1 MDYSVLKISF
11 LLFPAGEIPDK
22 AGPDHHDN
30 HPVKHFDNC
39 HALNAHR
46 TGETGNEYARD
57 NCSDYRR
64 INIFQHNE
72 NLTSWPASGQD
83 LEMLSASD
91 YNQSLMNRIFK
102 FAFSHLNGVKVYALV
117 GRSGTGKSHHSKLVA
132 QKHHIDL
139 IIDDGL
145 LIKGD
150 KILAGHSA
158 KRDPNF
164 LVAVKTAVFD
174 DERHRQEVE
183 EALLKEKYKK
193 ILIIGTSEKMVN
205 KIAAKLNLPPVS
217 KVFHIEE
224 VASQEEIET
233 AMRIRYTEGKHVI
246 PVPSIEI
253 TRNYPQIVYDSMK
266 VFFGKKKP
274 FQKKQSF
281 EKTIVRPEFSRPDK
295 ESISETTLIQMVRHC
310 IDEYDKVIKVK
321 RVRTTAVKNNEYDI
335 SVTLQVPLR
344 HYIGQTM
351 SELQEYIA
359 DCIEKYGGILVHQV
373 SIEIEEWG

>member
-1 MDYSVLKISF
+1 
-11 LLFPAGEIPDK
+11 
-22 AGPDHHDN
+22 
-30 HPVKHFDNC
+30 
-39 HALNAHR
+39 
-46 TGETGNEYARD
+46 
-57 NCSDYRR
+57 
-64 INIFQHNE
+64 
-72 NLTSWPASGQD
+72 
-83 LEMLSASD
+83 
-91 YNQSLMNRIFK
+91 MNRIFK

-174 DERHRQEVE
+174 D
-183 EALLKEKYKK
+183 A
-193 ILIIGTSEKMVN
+193 
-205 KIAAKLNLPPVS
+205 PVS
-217 KVFHIEE
+217 KIFHIEE
-224 VASQEEIET
+224 VASQEDIET

-266 VFFGKKKP
+266 VFLGKKKP
-274 FQKKQSF
+274 FQKKQGF

-295 ESISETTLIQMVRHC
+295 DVVNETTLVQMVKHC

-321 RVRTTAVKNNEYDI
+321 RVRTSAINNNEYDI
-335 SVTLQVPLR
+335 NVTLQVPLK

-359 DCIEKYGGILVHQV
+359 DCIEKYGGIMVHQV

>member
-1 MDYSVLKISF
+1 
-11 LLFPAGEIPDK
+11 
-22 AGPDHHDN
+22 
-30 HPVKHFDNC
+30 
-39 HALNAHR
+39 
-46 TGETGNEYARD
+46 
-57 NCSDYRR
+57 
-64 INIFQHNE
+64 
-72 NLTSWPASGQD
+72 
-83 LEMLSASD
+83 
-91 YNQSLMNRIFK
+91 MNRLFK
-102 FAFSHLNGVKVYALV
+102 FAFSHINGVKVYALV
-117 GRSGTGKSHHSKLVA
+117 GRSGTGKSYHSKLVA

-174 DERHRQEVE
+174 DEAHRQEVE

-193 ILIIGTSEKMVN
+193 ILIIGTSEKMVD
-205 KIAAKLNLPPVS
+205 KIVKKLNLPPVC
-217 KVFHIEE
+217 KTFHIEE

-274 FQKKQSF
+274 FQKKQGF

-295 ESISETTLIQMVRHC
+295 DTVNETTLIQMVRHC

-321 RVRTTAVKNNEYDI
+321 KVRATVGSDSSYDVT
-335 SVTLQVPLR
+335 VTLQVPLK
-344 HYIGQTM
+344 HYIGQTLG
-351 SELQEYIA
+351 ELQDYIA
-359 DCIEKYGGILVHQV
+359 DCIEKYGGIMVHQV

>member
-1 MDYSVLKISF
+1 
-11 LLFPAGEIPDK
+11 
-22 AGPDHHDN
+22 
-30 HPVKHFDNC
+30 
-39 HALNAHR
+39 
-46 TGETGNEYARD
+46 
-57 NCSDYRR
+57 
-64 INIFQHNE
+64 
-72 NLTSWPASGQD
+72 
-83 LEMLSASD
+83 
-91 YNQSLMNRIFK
+91 MNRLFK
-102 FAFSHLNGVKVYALV
+102 FAFSHINGVKVYALV
-117 GRSGTGKSHHSKLVA
+117 GRSGTGKSYHSKLVA

-174 DERHRQEVE
+174 DEAHRQEVE

-193 ILIIGTSEKMVN
+193 ILIIGTSEKMVD
-205 KIAAKLNLPPVS
+205 KIVKKLNLPPVC
-217 KVFHIEE
+217 KTFHIEE

-266 VFFGKKKP
+266 VFF
-274 FQKKQSF
+274 
-281 EKTIVRPEFSRPDK
+281 EDTVN
-295 ESISETTLIQMVRHC
+295 ETTLIQMVRHC

-321 RVRTTAVKNNEYDI
+321 KVRATVGSDNSYDVT
-335 SVTLQVPLR
+335 VTLQVPLK
-344 HYIGQTM
+344 HYIGQTLG
-351 SELQEYIA
+351 ELQDYIA
-359 DCIEKYGGILVHQV
+359 DCIEKYGGIMVHQV

>member
-1 MDYSVLKISF
+1 
-11 LLFPAGEIPDK
+11 
-22 AGPDHHDN
+22 
-30 HPVKHFDNC
+30 
-39 HALNAHR
+39 
-46 TGETGNEYARD
+46 
-57 NCSDYRR
+57 
-64 INIFQHNE
+64 
-72 NLTSWPASGQD
+72 
-83 LEMLSASD
+83 
-91 YNQSLMNRIFK
+91 MNRLFK
-102 FAFSHLNGVKVYALV
+102 FAFSHINGVKVYALV
-117 GRSGTGKSHHSKLVA
+117 GRSGTGKSYHSKLVA

-174 DERHRQEVE
+174 DEAHRQEVE

-193 ILIIGTSEKMVN
+193 ILIIGTSEKMVD
-205 KIAAKLNLPPVS
+205 KIVKKLNLPPVCRT
-217 KVFHIEE
+217 FHIEE

-274 FQKKQSF
+274 FQKKQGF

-295 ESISETTLIQMVRHC
+295 DTVNETTLIQMVRHC

-321 RVRTTAVKNNEYDI
+321 KARATVGSDNSYDVT
-335 SVTLQVPLR
+335 VTLQVPLK
-344 HYIGQTM
+344 HYIGQTLG
-351 SELQEYIA
+351 ELQDYIA
-359 DCIEKYGGILVHQV
+359 DCIEKYGGIMVHQV

>member
-1 MDYSVLKISF
+1 
-11 LLFPAGEIPDK
+11 
-22 AGPDHHDN
+22 
-30 HPVKHFDNC
+30 
-39 HALNAHR
+39 
-46 TGETGNEYARD
+46 
-57 NCSDYRR
+57 
-64 INIFQHNE
+64 
-72 NLTSWPASGQD
+72 
-83 LEMLSASD
+83 
-91 YNQSLMNRIFK
+91 MNRLFK
-102 FAFSHLNGVKVYALV
+102 FAFSHINGVKVYALV
-117 GRSGTGKSHHSKLVA
+117 GRSGTGKSYHSKLVA

-174 DERHRQEVE
+174 DEAHRQEVE

-193 ILIIGTSEKMVN
+193 ILIIGTSEKMVD
-205 KIAAKLNLPPVS
+205 KIVKKLNLPPVC
-217 KVFHIEE
+217 KTFHIEE

-274 FQKKQSF
+274 FQKKQGF

-295 ESISETTLIQMVRHC
+295 DTVNETTLIQMVRHC

-321 RVRTTAVKNNEYDI
+321 KVRATVGSDNSYDVT
-335 SVTLQVPLR
+335 VTLQVPLK
-344 HYIGQTM
+344 HYIGQTLG
-351 SELQEYIA
+351 ELQDYIA
-359 DCIEKYGGILVHQV
+359 DCIEKYGGIMVQV